1 MQILSRRRLQLAQ
14 KASLALI
21 SILIVTGTSCLQH
34 ISVPIHAEAL
44 EGKTEVF
51 VTLKS
56 GKKVKVSD
64 PTLDDEGRLLRG
76 MVKNQSINI
85 DVSDIALIEYRKPYF
100 KRFALLYTISM
111 TTLLFIYF
119 ALTRIG

>member
-14 KASLALI
+14 KASVALI
-21 SILIVTGTSCLQH
+21 SILIVTGTSCLQR
-34 ISVPIHAEAL
+34 ISVPIHADAL
-44 EGKTEVF
+44 EGKTEVL

-56 GKKVKVSD
+56 GKEVKVSD
-64 PTLDDEGRLLRG
+64 PTLDEYRLRG
-76 MVKNQSINI
+76 MVKNQPINI
-85 DVSDIALIEYRKPYF
+85 DVSDIALIEYRKPDF

>member
-14 KASLALI
+14 KASVALI
-21 SILIVTGTSCLQH
+21 SILIVTGTSCLQR
-34 ISVPIHAEAL
+34 ISVPIHADAL
-44 EGKTEVF
+44 EGKTEVL

-56 GKKVKVSD
+56 GKEVKVSD
-64 PTLDDEGRLLRG
+64 PTLDEYRLRG
-76 MVKNQSINI
+76 MVKNQPINI
-85 DVSDIALIEYRKPYF
+85 DVSDIALIEYRKPDF

-111 TTLLFIYF
+111 TTLLFLYL